1 MEDWKS
7 GDDCFVIRFGDILK
21 GKMIGSNSNN
31 YLIVQINSA
40 GGTARDVPFEKLDVH
55 RTKRKCVEELLERR
69 KFAYEMQVL
78 KIKKEFPK
86 EYKNILASKRVKA
99 ILK

>member
-40 GGTARDVPFEKLDVH
+40 GGTLVMCHLRSLMFTGQKENVLRNYWKEENLNMKL
-55 RTKRKCVEELLERR
+55 
-69 KFAYEMQVL
+69 KF
-78 KIKKEFPK
+78 
-86 EYKNILASKRVKA
+86 
-99 ILK
+99 

>member
-1 MEDWKS
+1 MEDWKID
-7 GDDCFVIRFGDILK
+7 DDCYTIHFDYILK
-21 GKMIGSNSNN
+21 GKIKEFLPHNYISIVFEDRIGG
-31 YLIVQINSA
+31 A
-40 GGTARDVPFEKLDVH
+40 EEPFESFNVH

-86 EYKNILASKRVKA
+86 EYKNILASKRVKT

>member
-1 MEDWKS
+1 MEDWKV
-7 GDDCFVIRFGDILK
+7 GDDCCIIHFGYILN
-21 GKMIGSNSNN
+21 GKIKEFLPHN
-31 YLIVQINSA
+31 YLKIVFEDE
-40 GGTARDVPFEKLDVH
+40 GGAKEPFESFNVH

-69 KFAYEMQVL
+69 KFAYEIEIL

-86 EYKNILASKRVKA
+86 EYKNILASKRVKN